1 MRTIF
6 TKSIIGGMFA
16 VTGFAFLLA
25 PMSAEATST
34 TTYNNAVPA
43 TFASGVQSTTPT
55 GEFKA
60 ISCSSPGNCTAAG
73 QFYNT
78 NGDEEAFTQTE
89 TDHAWST
96 AVPATFASGVQ
107 NPYPQAT
114 FKAISCSSPG
124 NCTAAGSFYDV
135 NGSFEAFTQTQSNY
149 AWSTAVPA
157 TFDPGVQSDNPGDDF
172 KAISCSSPGNCTAAG
187 QFYNVDGN
195 FEAFTQTQSN
205 YAWSTAVP
213 ATFESGVQNANPDD
227 GFSSISC
234 TSPGYCIAAGS
245 FHDVNNSYQAFTQTQ
260 SNYAWSTAVPATF
273 ESGVQSTHPSDTFNA
288 ISCASLGNC
297 TAAGWFYDTSG
308 HKLAF
313 TQTQTNNAWSTGVPA
328 TFDPGV
334 QNTVTDDRFTTI
346 SCASAGNCTAAG
358 SFRDANG
365 HEAFTQTETNYA
377 WGTAVPATFESGVQ
391 NTFPSGRFTAISCAS
406 AGNCTAAGWFLNTN
420 GDTEAFTQTETNNA
434 WGTAVPATFESGV
447 QNTIPDDQFNAISCS
462 SVGNCA
468 AAGQFANINGDYEAF
483 TQSLTTPIPV
493 TPTTTPVS
501 TPTTTPSTIPSTSGV
516 TTALA
521 ATGADLEISGGV
533 GVALLMLGG
542 VAVLSRKRRKKLSPS

>member
-135 NGSFEAFTQTQSNY
+135 NGSFE
-149 AWSTAVPA
+149 
-157 TFDPGVQSDNPGDDF
+157 
-172 KAISCSSPGNCTAAG
+172 
-187 QFYNVDGN
+187 
-195 FEAFTQTQSN
+195 
-205 YAWSTAVP
+205 
-213 ATFESGVQNANPDD
+213 
-227 GFSSISC
+227 
-234 TSPGYCIAAGS
+234 
-245 FHDVNNSYQAFTQTQ
+245 AFTQTQ